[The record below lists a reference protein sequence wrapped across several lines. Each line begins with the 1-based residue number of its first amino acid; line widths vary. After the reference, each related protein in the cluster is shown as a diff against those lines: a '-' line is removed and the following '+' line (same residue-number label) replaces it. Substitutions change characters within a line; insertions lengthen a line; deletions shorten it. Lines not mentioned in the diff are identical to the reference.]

1 MYPAIIAI
9 KYYFNQVLASIPKL
23 WKSGKKLFSKKHV
36 LKVLSFSLI
45 LILCDLCLN
54 LSGKNLL
61 LKEQLD
67 AISKRYVQHLKE
79 SKPSRVSGGQSPG
92 PQYTT
97 KNFTTY

>member
-1 MYPAIIAI
+1 M
-9 KYYFNQVLASIPKL
+9 
-23 WKSGKKLFSKKHV
+23 
-36 LKVLSFSLI
+36 
-45 LILCDLCLN
+45 CLN